1 MPERLWTECPEC
13 EGDGKIEYEVP
24 KPDYRYGGELVGE
37 VRDCETCEGRGEIEQ
52 HEEE

>member
-1 MPERLWTECPEC
+1 MLDKLWMECPEC
-13 EGDGKIEYEVP
+13 EGDCTIEYEVP

-37 VRDCETCEGRGEIEQ
+37 VRDCETCEGRGEVEQ

>member
-1 MPERLWTECPEC
+1 MFDPLWIECPEC
-13 EGDGKIEYEVP
+13 NGERVIEYEVP

-37 VRDCETCEGRGEIEQ
+37 YMDCETCKGRGEIQQ

>member
-1 MPERLWTECPEC
+1 MPDRLWIECPEC
-13 EGDGKIEYEVP
+13 EGDCTIEYEVP

>member
-1 MPERLWTECPEC
+1 MLDRLWIECPEC
-13 EGDGKIEYEVP
+13 EGDCTIEYEVP

-37 VRDCETCEGRGEIEQ
+37 VRDCETCEGRGEIEK

>member
-1 MPERLWTECPEC
+1 MLDRLWIECPEC
-13 EGDGKIEYEVP
+13 EGDCTIEYEVP

-37 VRDCETCEGRGEIEQ
+37 LRDCETCEGRGEVEQ